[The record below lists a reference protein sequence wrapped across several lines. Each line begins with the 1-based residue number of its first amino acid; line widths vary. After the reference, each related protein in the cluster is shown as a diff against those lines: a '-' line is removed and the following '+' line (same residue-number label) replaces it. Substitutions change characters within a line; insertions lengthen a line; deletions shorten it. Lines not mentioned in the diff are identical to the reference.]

1 MDLGNLA
8 SLRHFIPEM
17 ILAAGILAIVI
28 IDLAVRDKSRLGALA
43 LIAAAASLV
52 AIGLEPA
59 SSGAWL
65 FHRMLVFD
73 SFAIYFRALIAL
85 AAVVAIWMS
94 IGSEEVQG
102 CDQGEYYAIL
112 LASTFAMFLMAES
125 ANLLMAYLALEFVS
139 LTSYILT
146 GFLRH
151 NRRSLE
157 AALKYLIYGGVAS
170 GTMIYGM
177 SWIFGITGSL
187 DFSVINKALSTPA
200 HLPVLA
206 VFIALVLIL
215 TGMGYKVSSVPFH
228 MWAPDVYT
236 GAPIPIT
243 TFLAIGSKAAG
254 FALLTRFFFP
264 AISHLAAGGS
274 WTALAGV
281 DWPQL
286 LLFVCIITMTLGNLA
301 ALQQTNMKRLLAYS
315 SIAQAGYALMGFVVL
330 SNDGIRA
337 MLFYLFAYYVMDA
350 GAFLVVMIVA
360 NSTGRE
366 DVEAYR
372 GLAWR
377 GGIVPAVAL
386 TIFLFSLTGIPL
398 TVGFIGKFY
407 LFAAVIK
414 GQFYILAIVGILNS
428 VVSLY
433 YYLKPIRMM
442 FFEQPRGDEGTVSFE
457 AWNYG
462 LMGVL
467 ACATIVFGLY
477 WSPIISFANRSISF
491 FLTGQPLT
499 PWRGG
504 TGSFEDYCAVVME
517 QHLLFQVGAD
527 GLRQD
532 HHFEIFALAREV
544 GDGVAM
550 GHRRRWLARLSGPR
564 PALQLRS
571 ARSRRSV

>member
-1 MDLGNLA
+1 MDLANYASLAHFLPELLLTAGLLLLVIVDLLVANKAHLGNLA
-8 SLRHFIPEM
+8 L
-17 ILAAGILAIVI
+17 I
-28 IDLAVRDKSRLGALA
+28 ITAGALL
-43 LIAAAASLV
+43 LIALTPVTAS
-52 AIGLEPA
+52 
-59 SSGAWL
+59 AWL

-73 SFAIYFRALIAL
+73 GFAMFFRALIAL
-85 AAVVAIWMS
+85 AALVAVWMS
-94 IGSEEVQG
+94 MGSEEVRG

-112 LASTFAMFLMAES
+112 LASTLAMFLMAES
-125 ANLLMAYLALEFVS
+125 ANLLMAYLSLEFVS

-177 SWIFGITGSL
+177 SWIFGISGSL
-187 DFSVINKALSTPA
+187 DFAEINKALTTHGA
-200 HLPVLA
+200 LPVLT
-206 VFIALVLIL
+206 VFISLVLIL
-215 TGMGYKVSSVPFH
+215 AGMGYKVASVPFH

-264 AISHLAAGGS
+264 AISSLTAGGS
-274 WTALAGV
+274 WQALKGV

-286 LLFVCIITMTLGNLA
+286 LLVICVITMTLGNLA

-337 MLFYLFAYYVMDA
+337 MLFYLFAYYLMDA

-366 DVEAYR
+366 DLDAYR

-377 GGIVPAVAL
+377 GGLVPAVAL
-386 TIFLFSLTGIPL
+386 AIFLFSLTGIPL

-407 LFAAVIK
+407 LFAAVIR
-414 GQFYILAIVGILNS
+414 GQFYILALVGIINS
-428 VVSLY
+428 VISLY
-433 YYLKPIRMM
+433 YYLRPIRTM
-442 FFEQPRGDEGTVSFE
+442 FLDQPTGEEGVVAGDT
-457 AWNYG
+457 WNYG

-467 ACATIVFGLY
+467 ACATIALGIY
-477 WSPIISFANRSISF
+477 WTPILTFANRSLNF
-491 FLTGQPLT
+491 FL
-499 PWRGG
+499 
-504 TGSFEDYCAVVME
+504 
-517 QHLLFQVGAD
+517 
-527 GLRQD
+527 
-532 HHFEIFALAREV
+532 
-544 GDGVAM
+544 
-550 GHRRRWLARLSGPR
+550 GP
-564 PALQLRS
+564 
-571 ARSRRSV
+571 V

>member
-8 SLRHFIPEM
+8 SLTFFIPE
-17 ILAAGILAIVI
+17 LVVVI
-28 IDLAVRDKSRLGALA
+28 GVLA
-43 LIAAAASLV
+43 LVVLDLMIQRKRMLGDIALIVSAAVL
-52 AIGLEPA
+52 ILMLFEPA
-59 SSGAWL
+59 RGDTGSWL
-65 FHRMLVFD
+65 FHRMLVSD
-73 SFAIYFRALIAL
+73 AFAIFFRALIAL
-85 AAVVAIWMS
+85 AAVVAVWMS
-94 IGSEEVQG
+94 IGSEEVKT

-112 LASTFAMFLMAES
+112 LSSAFAMFLMAES
-125 ANLLMAYLALEFVS
+125 ANLLMAYLSLEFVS

-151 NRRSLE
+151 NRRSQE

-187 DFSVINKALSTPA
+187 DFTVINKALFAGGHVPA
-200 HLPVLA
+200 LA
-206 VFIALVLIL
+206 VFISLVLIL
-215 TGMGYKVSSVPFH
+215 AGMGYKVASVPFH

-264 AISHLAAGGS
+264 AISHLTSSGS
-274 WTALAGV
+274 WEALAGV
-281 DWPQL
+281 DWPEL
-286 LLFVCIITMTLGNLA
+286 LLVVCIITMTLGNLA

-337 MLFYLFAYYVMDA
+337 MMFYLFAYYIMDA

-360 NSTGRE
+360 NETGQE
-366 DVEAYR
+366 EVDAYR

-398 TVGFIGKFY
+398 TIGFIGKFY
-407 LFAAVIK
+407 LFAAVIR
-414 GQFYILAIVGILNS
+414 GQFYVLAVIGILNS

-433 YYLKPIRMM
+433 YYLKPIRKM
-442 FFEQPRGDEGTVSFE
+442 FLEQPTGDEPPFRME

-462 LMGVL
+462 LMGAL
-467 ACATIVFGLY
+467 AAATIALGIY
-477 WSPIISFANRSISF
+477 WAPVIAFANRSLHF
-491 FLTGQPLT
+491 F
-499 PWRGG
+499 
-504 TGSFEDYCAVVME
+504 
-517 QHLLFQVGAD
+517 VGA
-527 GLRQD
+527 
-532 HHFEIFALAREV
+532 
-544 GDGVAM
+544 
-550 GHRRRWLARLSGPR
+550 
-564 PALQLRS
+564 
-571 ARSRRSV
+571 

>member
-1 MDLGNLA
+1 MDLGNYA
-8 SLRHFIPEM
+8 SLIHFAPELV
-17 ILAAGILAIVI
+17 LAGGILLLVI
-28 IDLAVRDKSRLGALA
+28 LDLLMADKRRLGDIALLITVVA
-43 LIAAAASLV
+43 LLLIA
-52 AIGLEPA
+52 LEPITA
-59 SSGAWL
+59 GAWL

-73 SFAIYFRALIAL
+73 SFAIFFRALIAL
-85 AAVVAIWMS
+85 AAIVAVWMS
-94 IGSEEVQG
+94 IGSEEVRG

-146 GFLRH
+146 GFLKH

-187 DFSVINKALSTPA
+187 DFNVINRALTSPG
-200 HLPVLA
+200 HIPVLA
-206 VFIALVLIL
+206 VFISLVLIL
-215 TGMGYKVSSVPFH
+215 AGMGYKVASVPFH
-228 MWAPDVYT
+228 MWAPDVYQ

-254 FALLTRFFFP
+254 FALLTRFFYP
-264 AISHLAAGGS
+264 ALSSMTAAGN
-274 WTALAGV
+274 WTALKGV
-281 DWPQL
+281 DWPEL
-286 LLFVCIITMTLGNLA
+286 LLFICMITMTLGNLA

-366 DVEAYR
+366 DIDAYR

-398 TVGFIGKFY
+398 TIGFIGKFY

-414 GQFYILAIVGILNS
+414 GKFYWLALVGVLNA

-433 YYLKPIRMM
+433 YYMGPIKTM
-442 FFEQPRGDEGTVSFE
+442 FLDTPNGDEGTVAFDF
-457 AWNYG
+457 WNYG

-467 ACATIVFGLY
+467 ACATIILGIY
-477 WSPIISFANRSISF
+477 WAPVMSFATRSLHF
-491 FLTGQPLT
+491 FTGP
-499 PWRGG
+499 
-504 TGSFEDYCAVVME
+504 V
-517 QHLLFQVGAD
+517 
-527 GLRQD
+527 
-532 HHFEIFALAREV
+532 
-544 GDGVAM
+544 
-550 GHRRRWLARLSGPR
+550 
-564 PALQLRS
+564 
-571 ARSRRSV
+571 

>member
-1 MDLGNLA
+1 MDLGTYA
-8 SLRHFIPEM
+8 SLAHFLPE
-17 ILAAGILAIVI
+17 LLLTAGVLLLVIV
-28 IDLAVRDKSRLGALA
+28 DLLVSDKSHLGDLA
-43 LIAAAASLV
+43 LIITAGTLLLIALTPVTAN
-52 AIGLEPA
+52 
-59 SSGAWL
+59 AWL

-73 SFAIYFRALIAL
+73 GFAMFFRALIAL
-85 AAVVAIWMS
+85 AALVAVWMS
-94 IGSEEVQG
+94 MGSEEVRG

-112 LASTFAMFLMAES
+112 LASTLAMFLMAES
-125 ANLLMAYLALEFVS
+125 ANLLMAYLSLEFVS

-177 SWIFGITGSL
+177 SWIFGISGSL
-187 DFSVINKALSTPA
+187 DFAMINRALNTPGA
-200 HLPVLA
+200 LPVLA
-206 VFIALVLIL
+206 VFISLVLIL
-215 TGMGYKVSSVPFH
+215 AGMGYKVASVPFH

-264 AISHLAAGGS
+264 ALSSLTTNGT
-274 WTALAGV
+274 WQVMKGV

-286 LLFVCIITMTLGNLA
+286 LLVICIITMTLGNLA

-337 MLFYLFAYYVMDA
+337 MLFYLFAYYLMDA

-366 DVEAYR
+366 DIDAYR

-377 GGIVPAVAL
+377 GGVVPAIAL
-386 TIFLFSLTGIPL
+386 SIFLLSLTGIPL

-407 LFAAVIK
+407 LFAAVIR
-414 GQFYILAIVGILNS
+414 GQFYTLAIVGVMNS

-433 YYLKPIRMM
+433 YYMRPIKTM
-442 FFEQPRGDEGTVSFE
+442 FLDTPKGDEGKLAPDT
-457 AWNYG
+457 WNYG

-467 ACATIVFGLY
+467 AGATIVLGLY
-477 WSPIISFANRSISF
+477 WTPIIAFANRSLNF
-491 FLTGQPLT
+491 FTG
-499 PWRGG
+499 
-504 TGSFEDYCAVVME
+504 
-517 QHLLFQVGAD
+517 GA
-527 GLRQD
+527 
-532 HHFEIFALAREV
+532 
-544 GDGVAM
+544 
-550 GHRRRWLARLSGPR
+550 
-564 PALQLRS
+564 
-571 ARSRRSV
+571 

>member
-1 MDLGNLA
+1 MDLGNYA
-8 SLRHFIPEM
+8 SLAHFLPE
-17 ILAAGILAIVI
+17 LLLTGGLLLLVIV
-28 IDLAVRDKSRLGALA
+28 DLLVVDKTHLGDLA
-43 LIAAAASLV
+43 LIITAGALLLIALTPVTAS
-52 AIGLEPA
+52 
-59 SSGAWL
+59 AWL

-73 SFAIYFRALIAL
+73 GFAMFFRALIAL
-85 AAVVAIWMS
+85 AALVAVWMS
-94 IGSEEVQG
+94 MGSEEVRG

-112 LASTFAMFLMAES
+112 LASTLAMFLMAES

-177 SWIFGITGSL
+177 SWIFGISGSL
-187 DFSVINKALSTPA
+187 DFAVINKALTTHGA
-200 HLPVLA
+200 LPVLT
-206 VFIALVLIL
+206 VFISLVLIL
-215 TGMGYKVSSVPFH
+215 AGMGYKVASVPFH

-236 GAPIPIT
+236 GATIPIT

-264 AISHLAAGGS
+264 AISSLTASGS
-274 WTALAGV
+274 WQVPKGV

-286 LLFVCIITMTLGNLA
+286 LLVMCVITMTLGNLA

-337 MLFYLFAYYVMDA
+337 MLFYLFAYYLMDA
-350 GAFLVVMIVA
+350 GAFLVVMIVS
-360 NSTGRE
+360 NCTGRE
-366 DVEAYR
+366 DIDAYR

-377 GGIVPAVAL
+377 GGVVPAIAL
-386 TIFLFSLTGIPL
+386 SIFLLSLTGIPL

-407 LFAAVIK
+407 LFAAVIH
-414 GQFYILAIVGILNS
+414 GQFYSLAIVGVMNS

-433 YYLKPIRMM
+433 YYMRPIKTM
-442 FFEQPRGDEGTVSFE
+442 FLDSPNGDEGQVAPDT
-457 AWNYG
+457 WNYG

-467 ACATIVFGLY
+467 ACATIALGIY
-477 WSPIISFANRSISF
+477 WTPIITFANRSLNF
-491 FLTGQPLT
+491 VL
-499 PWRGG
+499 
-504 TGSFEDYCAVVME
+504 
-517 QHLLFQVGAD
+517 
-527 GLRQD
+527 
-532 HHFEIFALAREV
+532 
-544 GDGVAM
+544 
-550 GHRRRWLARLSGPR
+550 GP
-564 PALQLRS
+564 
-571 ARSRRSV
+571 V